1 MKWNK
6 THSLDHEHILSGIL
20 KCPVCGSGMAGT
32 VRRRKNKKTGEY
44 KDDFYYRCQ
53 HRKKIDEEH
62 FCDFKPS
69 LNQDELNGEVVQI
82 IRDMVAMEKFRD
94 FIQDKLHE
102 KVDVSALEE
111 ERDADEGKAP
121 AGGGR
126 QKEAGAYAG

>member
-1 MKWNK
+1 ML
-6 THSLDHEHILSGIL
+6 HLHPGFHGCSDGGLQ
-20 KCPVCGSGMAGT
+20 PGSPAGT
-32 VRRRKNKKTGEY
+32 PAPV
-44 KDDFYYRCQ
+44 FYYRCQ

-102 KVDVSALEE
+102 KVDVSALEA
-111 ERDADEGKAP
+111 EREQMKGTLLQVVALK
-121 AGGGR
+121 R
-126 QKEAGAYAG
+126 SWCLCWISWM